1 MVETP
6 VENDANEVLRGF
18 VTSEEGA
25 SDWPHKKMA
34 VWLSRMSQHI
44 GFSFY
49 SPKTEADPPL
59 PPILIGIGPM
69 NVNTYAGYYLDRN
82 DLGLRWMI
90 KCNGLHRGR
99 SRWSL
104 AETLTHE
111 MGHVYQEEVL
121 QNGAKPPYHNKVFV
135 DMMEELGIHAKLGE
149 GYHYQPADLD
159 GQFGRLMDKLCIAPP
174 PPLRP
179 ETKSNGNGRVRPWW
193 EGYDKPKGGSTLTL
207 YTAEGCVRSPI
218 CKVRAGR
225 KDLHL
230 RCDDCA
236 SVFTPN

>member
-1 MVETP
+1 MVEAP

-25 SDWPHKKMA
+25 SDWPHKQMA
-34 VWLSRMSQHI
+34 VWLYRMSQLI

-49 SPKTEADPPL
+49 SPRAEGDPPL

-90 KCNGLHRGR
+90 KCNVLHLGR

-111 MGHVYQEEVL
+111 MGHVYQEEIL

-135 DMMEELGIHAKLGE
+135 DVMEELGIHAKLGE
-149 GYHYQPADLD
+149 GYHYQPADRD
-159 GQFGRLMDKLCIAPP
+159 GQFGRLMDKLCIALPP
-174 PPLRP
+174 PRLA
-179 ETKSNGNGRVRPWW
+179 TKFNGDGRVRPWW
-193 EGYDKPKGGSTLTL
+193 EGYDKPKGGSTLTR
-207 YTAEGCVRSPI
+207 YTAEGCVRSPV

-230 RCDDCA
+230 CCADCA
-236 SVFTPN
+236 SIFTPN